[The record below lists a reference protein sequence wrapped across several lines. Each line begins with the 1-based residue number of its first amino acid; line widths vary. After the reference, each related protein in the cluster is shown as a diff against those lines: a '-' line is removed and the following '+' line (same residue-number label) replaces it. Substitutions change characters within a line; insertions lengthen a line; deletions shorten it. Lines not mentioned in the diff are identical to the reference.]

1 MSELEDN
8 PEGGSCPLPKK
19 IEKILDGFRESKALF
34 AACDFG
40 IFDKLHKSSPQSAKK
55 ITEKMS
61 SDLDATTRLLD
72 TLVALEFLE
81 KRKQGDQWLYTNS
94 EMASKF
100 LTTSS
105 PQSQLGIISFMNKI
119 LYPLHGN
126 LESAVLDGSMQW
138 ANAFGKSPEDVFRE
152 AIYSTEEDSLRF
164 NKGMHSVSFSASY
177 AVAKAVDLSAF
188 NNCCDLGGKSDL
200 KPLFLKILSFDIV
213 LVGLRH
219 LNLDYIQMNLKV
231 FAWLAE
237 LKGHWSA
244 GWGARIT
251 EEEGTEYYHWPSN
264 SIY

>member
-1 MSELEDN
+1 MSEVKDN
-8 PEGGSCPLPKK
+8 PADGSCPLPKK

-40 IFDKLHKSSPQSAKK
+40 IFDKLHNSSPQSAKE

-81 KRKQGDQWLYTNS
+81 KTKQGDLPWLYKNS

-105 PQSQLGIISFMNKI
+105 PQSQLGFISLMNKI

-164 NKGMHSVSFSASY
+164 TKGMHSVSFSASY

-188 NNCCDLGGKSDL
+188 NNCCDLGGMSDL
-200 KPLFLKILSFDIV
+200 KPV
-213 LVGLRH
+213 
-219 LNLDYIQMNLKV
+219 N
-231 FAWLAE
+231 
-237 LKGHWSA
+237 
-244 GWGARIT
+244 T
-251 EEEGTEYYHWPSN
+251 
-264 SIY
+264 

>member
-1 MSELEDN
+1 MSEIKGDPVVESSNL
-8 PEGGSCPLPKK
+8 PEQ
-19 IEKILDGFRESKALF
+19 IEKILDGFRESKATF

-40 IFDKLHKSSPQSAKK
+40 IFDKLHNSSLPQSAKE
-55 ITEKMS
+55 ITEMLS

-81 KRKQGDQWLYTNS
+81 KSRQGNQWLYTNS

-105 PQSQLGIISFMNKI
+105 PQSQLGIISLMNKI

-177 AVAKAVDLSAF
+177 AVAKAVDLRAF

-200 KPLFLKILSFDIV
+200 KPY
-213 LVGLRH
+213 
-219 LNLDYIQMNLKV
+219 N
-231 FAWLAE
+231 
-237 LKGHWSA
+237 
-244 GWGARIT
+244 T
-251 EEEGTEYYHWPSN
+251 
-264 SIY
+264 

>member
-1 MSELEDN
+1 MSEVKYN

-40 IFDKLHKSSPQSAKK
+40 IFDKLHNSSPQSAKE

-81 KRKQGDQWLYTNS
+81 KSRQGNQWLYTNS

-105 PQSQLGIISFMNKI
+105 PQSQLGIISLMNKI

-177 AVAKAVDLSAF
+177 ALAKAVDLSAF

-200 KPLFLKILSFDIV
+200 KPY
-213 LVGLRH
+213 
-219 LNLDYIQMNLKV
+219 N
-231 FAWLAE
+231 
-237 LKGHWSA
+237 
-244 GWGARIT
+244 T
-251 EEEGTEYYHWPSN
+251 
-264 SIY
+264 